1 MRRWCFHI
9 ALLCLWGGSLQAA
22 KPTFENGTPVGFS
35 VKDST
40 TRQDFV
46 TGQEISVR
54 VDLNQAAT
62 YEYPV
67 VGHFHSLEKSVRIDA
82 ATNATDGMQVDIAMV
97 EGVPFGTNSNL
108 PEPGDSVATHPVIHM
123 AWIEETTSTPKAPLP
138 YTGGSTPVYRVM
150 YSRSFDGGATFST
163 PVKASKEVTFHLVT
177 TSNDA
182 FSTLDLEIDSG
193 GNPRVAYA
201 FISTADRVRKK
212 NVYLSYSNDGG
223 GSWNDPV
230 QVNPQTVAV
239 TENSACAFP
248 RMAIDD
254 RDQIFITYVR
264 GIDGAAEDVML
275 AKVNRVSDPYTIVH
289 AGTPGAAGTGGVRI
303 APDGDRHV
311 GPDIAIGD
319 GDALHLIY
327 YNANAGDHMIEHKR
341 LATDTTWVDGSASGW
356 NQDVDGAQV
365 KGFVDD
371 GNASG
376 AVETEARHFF
386 PTVVVDRLR
395 SPDRVYALFK
405 YGGAADRVE
414 GIYINQYSDNGVTG
428 AGAGWG
434 TASSV
439 WSTAPSPVFADGG
452 SYNIELDWEITE
464 RVAAVVDDR
473 LEDRG
478 DLHIAF
484 TAGYSG
490 GGEHDIYY
498 ARYNGTSW
506 TLPEKVADDD
516 SDGTG
521 TQDGIDNADV
531 FLLSP
536 ALAQHP
542 DSEKLFMA
550 FAGGSGEGFGV
561 SASLNVNHHAYFKV
575 LGRDL
580 AWEDHSV
587 PAGGYQYDLTY
598 TPVNPHAE
606 ASEVADN
613 PVFVH
618 AADPANG
625 RGLGARA
632 DSSDGF
638 LAGDWERVGA
648 TSLGD
653 SDKYFEGKS
662 DEASGTASEW
672 GDNGDKVGLLLKLNV
687 LGSDSSRNL
696 QVITASSA
704 AVGPSVTVGADPTG
718 SFVSV
723 GSFFALGADID
734 IVPSSSAP
742 TASIAQP
749 DGTGDQ
755 ANTEYTIEY
764 SVNDANDDLCG
775 NLKVALYAF
784 PSNGLDSVQE
794 IRIFGTL
801 IADENDAGSSGTGDL
816 TEGSNQ
822 TYTWDDPPSALVS
835 SALFASILRVE
846 SGNYYIYIVA
856 DDGTNEPVFAV
867 SPGPVTLRHS
877 PIVRQVDP
885 TAAETVD
892 TGVRTGL
899 QANPYDLDFSVVD
912 YDSQARVQLFY
923 ASVSGITSVS
933 VKGTYP
939 HQKFVL
945 GKSVAGTRG
954 TAIIDSTT
962 LTSRDTEYTWDVTTP
977 LVSEGSYYLYAV
989 ASDSISVS
997 VGNSSSPLTVRH
1009 SPSFVFYEPGK
1020 DTQRSIDS
1028 GSQPVYAIQWQKG
1041 PGDQDLDHDAT
1052 IDLYFTT
1059 DDPAAT
1065 DHSTDAG
1072 ASTTSLTSDTDTRL
1086 IVSGLKENSDGEGDI
1101 YLWNLREPP
1110 NDVPR
1115 SDRQVWIYAV
1125 VTDSASNVTVARGGS
1140 LKITH
1145 NPYILLESR
1154 IPSIS
1159 QGDILRLEWDDYM
1172 VDDGS
1177 GTDDAYLRL
1186 YASPNAT
1193 HTTLQSL
1200 EASGDTYIIN
1210 SSDGTASGTIASIRE
1225 DSSNAFNWDTWTS
1238 GLALPQGNYSIY
1250 AGISADPTFS
1260 DNTTGQVSKASNQ
1273 LVVGVGIGTT
1283 PNLSLSPSKVGAT
1296 LGDTLTFEVMVQS
1309 GGQAAESVSVVIDL
1323 NGLHLL
1329 PVDSGSPFTDLGEV
1343 FSGGTVEDNSTSSY
1357 VLRFSKRKGAGE
1369 VIGSSQEQKRLA
1381 SFRVTVDNGFS
1392 GRKSLSFDHDE
1403 TALSISG
1410 SSVPLKKS
1418 SGLSVQNAQL
1428 DAVSRG
1434 SIAATVLLEGR
1445 SGPLGDGNHAT
1456 LLDVHLRLPGSTDDV
1471 ADSRFKSG
1479 NDDLPATPDTVEVQT
1494 SSDGLLTLN
1503 SVPAG
1508 RYVLTVKDTSHLSG
1522 RTDTLTIRNGETIT
1536 LSSSQGFFASDIRG
1550 DPSFLLSQGGRQL
1563 KAGDVSEDNEIDED
1577 DVNVIDAA
1585 WGSNAGV
1592 ANFKQADLNN
1602 DGRVGVEDLTVTS
1615 SNISNSTGFGAPPV
1629 FKRAAPGSNA
1639 GAAVEILAPGR
1650 EGEWLRG
1657 DEVELLFVARDLG
1670 DLAGYGFE
1678 LEFDPLEMELVE
1690 GGVRVAELFR
1700 GNRNGFFGRV
1710 EKEDG
1715 RLAVAAARR
1724 GREWSAAG
1732 TGELLRVKI
1741 RLHRDGFPSSL
1752 ELRDGRLMS
1761 SEYET
1766 TAIRL
1771 LDDPR
1776 KLALPREFALRQNY
1790 PNPFNPS
1797 TTIPF
1802 AVPMVEGG
1810 IAPVSVEI
1818 FNALGQRVRT
1828 LLDDAVEPGYYRML
1842 WDGRNGNGQTM
1853 GTGIYFYR
1861 VRIGEMVQARKMM
1874 LVK

>member
-1 MRRWCFHI
+1 MRRWCIHI
-9 ALLCLWGGSLQAA
+9 VLLCLWGGALQAA

-35 VKDST
+35 ALDST

-46 TGQEISVR
+46 SGQEISVR

-82 ATNATDGMQVDIAMV
+82 AANATDGMQVDIAMV
-97 EGVPFGTNSNL
+97 EAVPFGTNSNQ
-108 PEPGDSVATHPVIHM
+108 PEPGQSVATHPVVHM
-123 AWIEETTSTPKAPLP
+123 AWIEETTSTAKAPLP
-138 YTGGSTPVYRVM
+138 YTGGNTPVYKVM
-150 YSRSFDGGATFST
+150 YSRSFDGGATFSA
-163 PVKASKEVTFHLVT
+163 PVNASKEVTFHLLT
-177 TSNDA
+177 TAGDG
-182 FSTLDLEIDSG
+182 FSTLDLEVDSG
-193 GNPRVAYA
+193 GNPRIAYA
-201 FISTADRVRKK
+201 FISTADRARKK
-212 NVYLSYSNDGG
+212 NVYFSYSNDGG
-223 GSWNDPV
+223 GNWVAPV
-230 QVNPQTVAV
+230 QVNHTQTVAV
-239 TENSACAFP
+239 TENFACAFP

-254 RDQIFITYVR
+254 RDQVFITYVR
-264 GIDGAAEDVML
+264 GIDGTQEDVML
-275 AKVNRVSDPYTIVH
+275 AKVNRSVDPFAILPV
-289 AGTPGAAGTGGVRI
+289 GATATASTGGVRI
-303 APDGDRHV
+303 APTGDRHT
-311 GPDIAIGD
+311 GPDISIGD

-327 YNANAGDHMIEHKR
+327 FNDSDNMIEHKR
-341 LATDTTWVDGSASGW
+341 LATDTTWVDGGTSGW
-356 NQDVDGAQV
+356 SQDVDGAQV
-365 KGFVDD
+365 KAFIDE
-371 GNASG
+371 GNATG
-376 AVETEARHFF
+376 AVETEARYFF
-386 PTVVVDRLR
+386 PTVAVDRLR

-405 YGGAADRVE
+405 YGGDNTDPVE
-414 GIYINQYSDNGVTG
+414 GIYFNQYDDNGTTG
-428 AGAGWG
+428 TGAGWG

-464 RVAAVVDDR
+464 RVTAVVDDR

-478 DLHIAF
+478 NLHIAF
-484 TAGYSG
+484 TAGYSSG
-490 GGEHDIYY
+490 SGEHDVFY

-516 SDGTG
+516 SDGAG

-531 FLLSP
+531 FMLSP
-536 ALAQHP
+536 ALAQHK
-542 DSEKLFMA
+542 DSENIFLA
-550 FAGGSGEGFGV
+550 FAGGGGEGFGA

-580 AWEDHSV
+580 SWEDDSV

-598 TPVNPHAE
+598 TPINPHSE
-606 ASEVADN
+606 ASEVANN

-618 AADPANG
+618 AADPSNG

-638 LAGDWERVGA
+638 LAGDWERVG
-648 TSLGD
+648 TSLKDG
-653 SDKYFEGKS
+653 DKYFEGKTS
-662 DEASGTASEW
+662 EASGSASEW

-687 LGSDSSRNL
+687 LGSDSSTNL

-704 AVGPSVTVGADPTG
+704 AGPSVAVGSASG

-734 IVPSSSAP
+734 IVPTSSTP

-755 ANTEYTIEY
+755 ANTEYVIEY
-764 SVNDANDDLCG
+764 SVNDADDDLSG
-775 NLKVALYAF
+775 SLKVALYAF
-784 PSNGLDSVQE
+784 PSNGLNSVQE

-816 TEGSNQ
+816 TEGNNQ

-835 SALFASILRVE
+835 SALFASILKVK
-846 SGNYYIYIVA
+846 SGDYYIYIVA

-867 SPGPVTLRHS
+867 SPGAVSLRHS
-877 PIVRQVDP
+877 PIVRQIDP

-912 YDSQARVQLFY
+912 YDSEARVQLFY
-923 ASVSGITSVS
+923 SSVSGISSVS
-933 VKGTYP
+933 AKGTYP

-945 GKSVAGTRG
+945 GKSLAGTRG

-989 ASDSISVS
+989 ASDSVSVT
-997 VGNSSSPLTVRH
+997 VGNSSSPLTVSH

-1041 PGDQDLDHDAT
+1041 PGDQDLDHNAT
-1052 IDLYFTT
+1052 IALYFTT
-1059 DDPAAT
+1059 DDPAVI

-1086 IVSGLKENSDGEGDI
+1086 IVSGLTEDADGKEDM
-1101 YLWNLREPP
+1101 YLWSLREPP

-1125 VTDSASNVTVARGGS
+1125 VTDGASNVTVARGGS

-1145 NPYILLESR
+1145 SPYILLKSR
-1154 IPSIS
+1154 MPSVS

-1186 YASPNAT
+1186 YASPNSG

-1200 EASGDTYIIN
+1200 EGSGDTYIIN

-1250 AGISADPTFS
+1250 AGISADPTFA
-1260 DNTTGQVSKASNQ
+1260 DNTVGRVSKAPNK

-1283 PNLSLSPSKVGAT
+1283 PNLSLSPSKVDAT
-1296 LGDTLTFEVMVQS
+1296 VGDTLTFEVLVQS
-1309 GGQAAESVSVVIDL
+1309 DGQTAESVSVVIDL
-1323 NGLHLL
+1323 NGMNLL

-1357 VLRFSKRKGAGE
+1357 VLRFSKRKGTGE
-1369 VIGSSQEQKRLA
+1369 VIGSLQEQKRLA
-1381 SFRVTVDNGFS
+1381 SFRVTVDNGFN
-1392 GRKSLSFDHDE
+1392 GRKSMSFDHDE
-1403 TALSISG
+1403 TALSLSG
-1410 SSVPLKKS
+1410 SSTPLKKS

-1428 DAVSRG
+1428 GAVSRG
-1434 SIAATVLLEGR
+1434 NIVATVLLEGH
-1445 SGPLGDGNHAT
+1445 SSPLGNGNHAT
-1456 LLDVHLRLPGSTDDV
+1456 LLDVHLRLPGSTVDV
-1471 ADSRFKSG
+1471 SDSRFRSG
-1479 NDDLPATPDTVEVQT
+1479 NDDLPATVDTVEVQT
-1494 SSDGLLTLN
+1494 TSAGLLTLI
-1503 SVPAG
+1503 SVPSG

-1522 RTDTLTIRNGETIT
+1522 RTDTLVVRNGETIT

-1550 DPSFLLSQGGRQL
+1550 DPSFLLDQDGREL
-1563 KAGDVSEDNEIDED
+1563 KAGDVTGDNEIDED
-1577 DVNVIDAA
+1577 DVNAIDAA
-1585 WGSNAGV
+1585 WGSNAG
-1592 ANFKQADLNN
+1592 ATFFKEADLNN
-1602 DGRVGVEDLTVTS
+1602 DARVGVEDLTVTS

-1629 FKRAAPGSNA
+1629 FKRATPGSNA
-1639 GAAVEILAPGR
+1639 AAGVEILAPGR
-1650 EGEWLRG
+1650 EGEWLQG
-1657 DEVELLFVARDLG
+1657 DEVELLFVANGLG

-1678 LEFDPLEMELVE
+1678 LEFDPIEMELVE
-1690 GGVRVAELFR
+1690 GGVQVAGVFR
-1700 GNRNGFFGRV
+1700 ENRNGFFGRV
-1710 EKEDG
+1710 EREQG
-1715 RLAVAAARR
+1715 RLEVAAARR
-1724 GREWSAAG
+1724 GRDWSAAG

-1741 RLHRDGFPSSL
+1741 RLHRDGFPCSL

-1761 SEYET
+1761 SGYET

-1802 AVPMVEGG
+1802 AVPIMDGG

-1818 FNALGQRVRT
+1818 FNTLGQRVRT
-1828 LLDDAVEPGYYRML
+1828 LLDDVVESGYYRMR

-1853 GTGIYFYR
+1853 GTGVYFYR
-1861 VRIGEMVQARKMM
+1861 VRIGEMVQVRKMT